1 MRIKIRR
8 VVWRALPSG
17 RPSCFYCGD
26 MARPTDSD
34 IPEPFTNALTSL
46 RTAARTV
53 DLELTEIPGPTR
65 AAAYS
70 VALSGSLA
78 DPDDPETEI
87 ADGNFVVLYNDA
99 DDGGPGSF
107 KVIVMI
113 RAELDAEMS
122 IDPLLP
128 DVAWTWL
135 EEALA
140 RFTGSVDDLGGAVT
154 RTITTNHGR
163 TAEHGDSV
171 ELELRASWAS
181 QSSEVGDHLQAW
193 GQALR
198 TCAGQPV
205 HHDGVT
211 TLHSRM

>member
-1 MRIKIRR
+1 MRIKIRHA
-8 VVWRALPSG
+8 VWRALPSG
-17 RPSCFYCGD
+17 SPRCFYCGD
-26 MARPTDSD
+26 MTRPTDSD
-34 IPEPFTNALTSL
+34 VPEPFTNALTSL
-46 RTAARTV
+46 RMGARDVTL
-53 DLELTEIPGPTR
+53 DLTEIPGPTR

-78 DPDDPETEI
+78 DPDDPEAEI
-87 ADGNFVVLYNDA
+87 ADGNFVVLYDG
-99 DDGGPGSF
+99 DDGGPGAF

-140 RFTGSVDDLGGAVT
+140 RFTDSSDDLGGAVT

-163 TAEHGDSV
+163 TEAHADSV
-171 ELELRASWAS
+171 ELELRASWAARTP
-181 QSSEVGDHLQAW
+181 ELGDHLQAW
-193 GQALR
+193 AQALR
-198 TCAGQPV
+198 ACAGQPIA
-205 HHDGVT
+205 HHGVT
-211 TLHSRM
+211 TLHTKM